1 MFVHGF
7 DYATRDGSCIRDYIH
22 VCDIANAHVK
32 ALNILIEGKT
42 DLNYNVINLGTGD
55 GVSVKEAIASFE
67 KNAGVSLNYE
77 MGPRRAGDVVSIYS
91 DTTKSSDFLDWKAEK
106 TLDDM
111 VTSACIWEQNIT
123 KETR

>member
-1 MFVHGF
+1 
-7 DYATRDGSCIRDYIH
+7 
-22 VCDIANAHVK
+22 
-32 ALNILIEGKT
+32 
-42 DLNYNVINLGTGD
+42 
-55 GVSVKEAIASFE
+55 VSVKEAIASFE

-111 VTSACIWEQNIT
+111 VTSAWIWEQNIT